1 VTPLSRFGVSPVKR
15 PLLALSI
22 ACGLVAPLAAPA
34 LAQTAAPTAGT
45 TVAPAVVQPP
55 AAKPVDPRIRTLTYD
70 ADQVHRLTGFMGFQ
84 TMLEFGPD
92 ERIENVS
99 IGDALGWQI
108 TPNKRATLLFLK
120 PIDNAPA
127 TNMTVVT
134 DRRRY
139 VFELSVG
146 ASAAAGSDA
155 AYVVRFRY
163 PALASEAPPAQPAA
177 PATRNTAYRIEGA
190 KALAPSQVFDDGRAT
205 YLAWPQ
211 QADLP
216 AIFVIGA
223 DGVEG
228 LANAVVKD
236 GYLVVDQL
244 APRFVLRSAKASA
257 TIVNS
262 GWTAPSAGKA
272 R

>member
-1 VTPLSRFGVSPVKR
+1 MKR
-15 PLLALSI
+15 SLLALSL
-22 ACGLVAPLAAPA
+22 ACGLTAPA
-34 LAQTAAPTAGT
+34 MAQNTLAQTVAPVAAPRPT
-45 TVAPAVVQPP
+45 
-55 AAKPVDPRIRTLTYD
+55 DPRIRTLPYD
-70 ADQVHRLTGFMGFQ
+70 PDKVHRLVGVMGFQ
-84 TMLEFGPD
+84 TMLEFAPD

-99 IGDALGWQI
+99 IGDAMGWQV

-120 PIDNAPA
+120 PIDRAPA

-139 VFELSVG
+139 VFELAIAQGV
-146 ASAAAGSDA
+146 AAEA

-163 PALASEAPPAQPAA
+163 PAAVVPVEAPPAK
-177 PATRNTAYRIEGA
+177 TRAEPPRNADYTVKGSA
-190 KALAPSQVFDDGRAT
+190 ALAPAQVFDDGRAT
-205 YLAWPQ
+205 YFAWPR

-223 DGVEG
+223 DGSEG

-236 GYLVVDQL
+236 DYLVVDQL
-244 APRFVLRSAKASA
+244 APRFVLRSDKASA
-257 TIVNS
+257 TVTNGAWRAPQGQGS
-262 GWTAPSAGKA
+262 G

>member
-1 VTPLSRFGVSPVKR
+1 VTTRSRTGVTAVKR
-15 PLLALSI
+15 TLLVLSI
-22 ACGLVAPLAAPA
+22 AAAFASPA
-34 LAQTAAPTAGT
+34 LAQAQ
-45 TVAPAVVQPP
+45 PA
-55 AAKPVDPRIRTLTYD
+55 DPHIRTFAYSPD
-70 ADQVHRLTGFMGFQ
+70 RVQRLTGFMGFQ

-99 IGDALGWQI
+99 IGDAMGWQV
-108 TPNKRATLLFLK
+108 TPNKRANLLFLK
-120 PIDNAPA
+120 PVDRAPA

-139 VFELSVG
+139 VFELAV
-146 ASAAAGSDA
+146 APAKTPTADA

-163 PALASEAPPAQPAA
+163 PEAAPVAVVAPPVKPAPVA
-177 PATRNTAYRIEGA
+177 RNTAYSLRGA
-190 KALAPSQVFDDGRAT
+190 TTLQPSTVFDDGAST
-205 YLAWPQ
+205 YFAWPE

-216 AIFVIGA
+216 AIFVVGV
-223 DGVEG
+223 DGIEG

-244 APRFVLRSAKASA
+244 APRFVLRSDKAQA
-257 TIVNS
+257 VITNGAYGV
-262 GWTAPSAGKA
+262 GKS

>member
-1 VTPLSRFGVSPVKR
+1 MKR
-15 PLLALSI
+15 SLLALSL
-22 ACGLVAPLAAPA
+22 ACGLAAPA
-34 LAQTAAPTAGT
+34 LAQTAAPA
-45 TVAPAVVQPP
+45 AASKPA
-55 AAKPVDPRIRTLTYD
+55 DPRIRTLPYD
-70 ADQVHRLTGFMGFQ
+70 PDQVHRLVGVMGFQ
-84 TMLEFGPD
+84 TMLEFAPD

-99 IGDALGWQI
+99 IGDALGWQV

-120 PIDNAPA
+120 PVDRAPA

-139 VFELSVG
+139 VFELVIAP
-146 ASAAAGSDA
+146 ASAPEA

-163 PALASEAPPAQPAA
+163 PSVPVEVAAPPARPAMAQA
-177 PATRNTAYRIEGA
+177 PLNAAYTIKGA
-190 KALAPSQVFDDGRAT
+190 GALAPTRVFDDGRAT
-205 YLAWPQ
+205 YFAWPQ

-244 APRFVLRSAKASA
+244 APRFVLRSDKASA
-257 TIVNS
+257 TVVN
-262 GWTAPSAGKA
+262 GAWQAQGKA

>member
-1 VTPLSRFGVSPVKR
+1 MTPLTRPGVSPVKR
-15 PLLALSI
+15 PLLALSL
-22 ACGLVAPLAAPA
+22 ACLLATPA
-34 LAQTAAPTAGT
+34 LAQTAPVPASAP
-45 TVAPAVVQPP
+45 
-55 AAKPVDPRIRTLTYD
+55 DPRIRTLPYD
-70 ADQVHRLTGFMGFQ
+70 PDQVYRLSGVMGFQ
-84 TMLEFGPD
+84 TMLEFAPD

-120 PIDNAPA
+120 PVDRAPA

-139 VFELSVG
+139 VFELSVSPGG
-146 ASAAAGSDA
+146 ADA

-163 PALASEAPPAQPAA
+163 PAVPVEIAAPPAKPPVAE
-177 PATRNTAYRIEGA
+177 PTRNAAYTIKGA
-190 KALAPSQVFDDGRAT
+190 AALAPARVFDDGRAT
-205 YLAWPQ
+205 YFAWPS
-211 QADLP
+211 QAELP

-223 DGVEG
+223 DGSEG

-244 APRFVLRSAKASA
+244 APRFVLRSDKASA
-257 TIVNS
+257 TVINAAWQ
-262 GWTAPSAGKA
+262 GLGKA

>member
-1 VTPLSRFGVSPVKR
+1 MKR
-15 PLLALSI
+15 SLLTLALAS
-22 ACGLVAPLAAPA
+22 GLPAAA
-34 LAQTAAPTAGT
+34 LAQALP
-45 TVAPAVVQPP
+45 VSPAVVRPP
-55 AAKPVDPRIRTLTYD
+55 VAKTDPRIRTLAYD
-70 ADQVHRLTGFMGFQ
+70 PDQVHRLTGVMGFQ
-84 TMLEFGPD
+84 TMLEFAPD

-99 IGDALGWQI
+99 IGDALGWQV

-120 PIDNAPA
+120 PIDRAPD
-127 TNMTVVT
+127 TNMTVIT

-139 VFELSVG
+139 VFELVV
-146 ASAAAGSDA
+146 APAAAGGAEA

-163 PALASEAPPAQPAA
+163 PAPTVEAAPARPAA
-177 PATRNTAYRIEGA
+177 PTVASAAYTVAGA
-190 KALAPSQVFDDGRAT
+190 PALAPSKVFDDGRST
-205 YLAWPQ
+205 YFAWPE

-244 APRFVLRSAKASA
+244 APRFVLRSDKAAATVLNAGWRSA
-257 TIVNS
+257 YA
-262 GWTAPSAGKA
+262 APEKT

>member
-1 VTPLSRFGVSPVKR
+1 MTSLFRTGAFLVKLSLPA
-15 PLLALSI
+15 LAL
-22 ACGLVAPLAAPA
+22 ACGLPAAA
-34 LAQTAAPTAGT
+34 LAQAQA
-45 TVAPAVVQPP
+45 VSPAVVQPP
-55 AAKPVDPRIRTLTYD
+55 ATVKADPRIRTLAYD
-70 ADQVHRLTGFMGFQ
+70 ADRVHRLTGHMGFQ
-84 TMLEFGPD
+84 TMLEFAPD

-99 IGDALGWQI
+99 IGDALGWQV

-120 PIDNAPA
+120 PIDRAPA

-139 VFELSVG
+139 VFELVV
-146 ASAAAGSDA
+146 APAAASSADA

-163 PALASEAPPAQPAA
+163 PAAAVETVAAKPAA
-177 PATRNTAYRIEGA
+177 PSVRNAAYTITGA
-190 KALAPSQVFDDGRAT
+190 PALAPSKVFDDGRAT
-205 YLAWPQ
+205 YFAWPQ

-244 APRFVLRSAKASA
+244 APRFLLRSDKAVATVVNAGWSA
-257 TIVNS
+257 AYAVSEKT
-262 GWTAPSAGKA
+262 